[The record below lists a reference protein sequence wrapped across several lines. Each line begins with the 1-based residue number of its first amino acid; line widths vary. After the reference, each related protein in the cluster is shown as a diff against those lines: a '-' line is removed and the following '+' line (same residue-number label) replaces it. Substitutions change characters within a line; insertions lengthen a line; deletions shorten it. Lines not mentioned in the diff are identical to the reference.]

1 MQEYVEILKAELDAS
16 KKREK
21 ARKVMKYILS
31 CTCPFLNC
39 HLRHDKETGSDLC
52 PAVVS
57 EIVLGDAPV
66 NYWPIFSLSLVK
78 ILEVFAKVNLVQ
90 FFLVLKWRIDLSCSP
105 VNKGTNSRVDKIH

>member
-39 HLRHDKETGSDLC
+39 HLRHDKETGADLC
-52 PAVVS
+52 AAIVS
-57 EIVLGDAPV
+57 GIVTGDAPV
-66 NYWPIFSLSLVK
+66 NYWPIFSPILSK
-78 ILEVFAKVNLVQ
+78 NLTS
-90 FFLVLKWRIDLSCSP
+90 LCES
-105 VNKGTNSRVDKIH
+105 